1 MAKIRIGLAAVNQ
14 LPLDWEGNLGR
25 IRAALK
31 QARTMGIRIL
41 CFPELAISGYGCED
55 RFLHPDT
62 AERSLAL
69 ARTLASEI
77 GDEVVLVGLP
87 IRYDG
92 DSYNGV
98 AVMHQGAIRG
108 ITLKCHLAREG
119 IHYEPRWFNPWPR
132 GQEVTLDTG
141 DAWIHMGTLIYRA
154 GDLYFAVEICEDAWV
169 PNPKRPC
176 HYYRDVPLVF
186 NASASHFSMG
196 KDDIRER
203 IVAESSRDFNC
214 VYAYANLVGCESG
227 RAIYDGELLFAS
239 DGQIQSRSDYL
250 YLDDF
255 KLLAWD
261 MEPVATDREPDITMT
276 LGPDSETPPPLAPAI
291 RSKAHDRLEIDFA
304 RGASLALLDYLRKSK
319 GRGFTL
325 SLSGGVDSS
334 TVAVLVWVAAYR
346 LFSEL
351 SEEARHEKLAYL
363 GPEISRAASV
373 RDLMQHLLTC
383 VYQATRNSG
392 EVTRNAAESLAHAIG
407 AKYLFLDV
415 DALVQGYQDL
425 ISNALGLSL
434 KWEEHDVALQ
444 NIQARV
450 RGPGVWMLANLSGSL
465 LLTTS
470 NRSEVAVGYATM
482 DGDTSGGLAPIA
494 GVQKTFLCH
503 WLNVMASEGLPGIPA
518 IPSLKL
524 VTQQYPTA
532 ELRPPGE
539 TQLDEKDLMPYEV
552 LDHLERDLVSNRKTP
567 LEAYRALVAQF
578 GAVFDREALY
588 RWTRKFCWLFT
599 ISQWK
604 RERYAPAFHLDDRS
618 LDPKTWARYPIL
630 AAPFKVEL
638 DELEQYF
645 QGQKASADATG
656 DP

>member
-1 MAKIRIGLAAVNQ
+1 MTAIRIGLAALNQ

-25 IRAALK
+25 IRKALQ
-31 QARTMGIRIL
+31 QARKMGIRIL

-62 AERSLAL
+62 SARSLAL
-69 ARTLASEI
+69 AQELAAEI

-92 DSYNGV
+92 DTYNGV
-98 AVMHQGAIRG
+98 AVMHRGAIRG

-132 GQEVTLDTG
+132 GQEATLDTG
-141 DAWIHMGTLIYRA
+141 EAWIHMGNLIYRA

-176 HYYRDVPLVF
+176 HFYREVPLVF

-196 KDDIRER
+196 KDDIREQ
-203 IVAESSRDFNC
+203 IVAESSRDFHC

-227 RAIYDGELLFAS
+227 RAIYDGELLIAS
-239 DGQIQSRSDYL
+239 DGEIQSRSDYL
-250 YLDDF
+250 YLDEF

-261 MEPVATDREPDITMT
+261 MVPAACGREADVTMALAPEPVP
-276 LGPDSETPPPLAPAI
+276 PPPLDAVV
-291 RSKAHDRLEIDFA
+291 RDKEYDRLEIDFA
-304 RGASLALLDYLRKSK
+304 RAASLALLDYLRKSK
-319 GRGFTL
+319 ARGFVL

-334 TVAVLVWVAAYR
+334 SVAVLVRIAAHR
-346 LFSEL
+346 LFTEL
-351 SEEARHEKLAYL
+351 TDAARKEKLAYL
-363 GPEISRAASV
+363 GPEISGATSATE
-373 RDLMQHLLTC
+373 LMGHLLTC

-392 EVTRNAAESLAHAIG
+392 KATQHAAESLSGAIG

-415 DALVQGYQDL
+415 DALVQGYRNL
-425 ISNALGLSL
+425 ISGALDMPLT
-434 KWEEHDVALQ
+434 WAEHDVALQ

-450 RGPGVWMLANLSGSL
+450 RGPGVWMLANLTGNL

-482 DGDTSGGLAPIA
+482 DGDTCGGLAPIA
-494 GVQKTFLCH
+494 GVQKSFLCH
-503 WLNVMASEGLPGIPA
+503 WLEVMASEGLPGIPV

-524 VTQQYPTA
+524 VTEQVPTA

-539 TQLDEKDLMPYEV
+539 SQKDEKDLMPYEV
-552 LDHLERDLVSNRKTP
+552 LDYIERSLVSQRKTP
-567 LEAYRALVAQF
+567 LEAYQDLVERFA
-578 GAVFDREALY
+578 GKYGRESLY
-588 RWTRKFCWLFT
+588 AWTRKFCWMFT
-599 ISQWK
+599 VSQWK

-630 AAPFKVEL
+630 AAPFKAEL
-638 DELEQYF
+638 DDLEGF
-645 QGQKASADATG
+645 FKGQTANAAPGNDG
-656 DP
+656 